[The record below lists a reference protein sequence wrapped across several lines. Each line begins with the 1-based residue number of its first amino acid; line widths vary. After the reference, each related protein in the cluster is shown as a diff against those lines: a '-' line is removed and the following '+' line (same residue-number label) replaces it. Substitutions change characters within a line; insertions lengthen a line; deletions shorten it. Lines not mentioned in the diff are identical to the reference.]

1 MAVSIISNKKNTAA
15 TVHVSV
21 ANTTI
26 KVSGN
31 STTTNVDA
39 TSTCLAVSDET
50 LSGAYIAQAFWGID
64 PNGYA
69 VIKRGTTPVMVTSF
83 LKFRRSV
90 HSFQNTIIVKVKR

>member
-1 MAVSIISNKKNTAA
+1 MAVSFVSNKKNTAA
-15 TVHVSV
+15 TIHVSV

-31 STTTNVDA
+31 STTTNVD
-39 TSTCLAVSDET
+39 STAACLAVSDET

-69 VIKRGTTPVMVTSF
+69 RHVDVASTFVVVLFPDTLMVVLATE
-83 LKFRRSV
+83 
-90 HSFQNTIIVKVKR
+90 T